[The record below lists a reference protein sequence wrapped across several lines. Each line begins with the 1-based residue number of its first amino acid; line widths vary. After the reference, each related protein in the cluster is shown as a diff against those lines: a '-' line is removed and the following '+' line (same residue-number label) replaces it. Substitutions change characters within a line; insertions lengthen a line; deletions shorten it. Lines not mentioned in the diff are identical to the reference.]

1 MNQRIA
7 FPFNR
12 LNAEA
17 VGFTGWWI
25 GDPGQPLVPAT
36 DIFEDWDYE
45 RDLEVSVSFEMD
57 YPAICAQL
65 DIPSDALSI
74 CLVLKVGTGAGKMP
88 RRMDRIRVER
98 LDPSVPAVELRAVLP
113 AARFSGRILL
123 ETSIV
128 LESTPEAHGALSPV
142 MPGSRLWSASKDI
155 LLEDGG
161 SARFPL
167 ETVSFSSAFSG
178 QPHASAPWY
187 VHWRTGFLEADFGGA
202 VRVYVNSDIAD
213 VCERFVAGDPAT
225 VQAVLGDVMSQMIE
239 HVVAM
244 PDCEEALENC
254 FEGSLGEQIGTWLD
268 MAFPGQS
275 LNKVR
280 AEMLGA
286 PGRFRAA
293 IMAAAQV
300 GGLE

>member
-36 DIFEDWDYE
+36 DIFDGWDYE
-45 RDLEVSVSFEMD
+45 RDLEVSVGFEMNF
-57 YPAICAQL
+57 PEIRTRL
-65 DIPSDALSI
+65 DIPSDAFSM
-74 CLVLKVGTGAGKMP
+74 CLVLKAGTGAGKMP
-88 RRMDRIRVER
+88 RRMDRIGVER
-98 LDPSVPAVELRAVLP
+98 LDPAVPEFEVRVVLP
-113 AARFSGRILL
+113 AALLSGRVLL
-123 ETSIV
+123 EASIV
-128 LESTPEAHGALSPV
+128 LDSTPDVHGPLAPV
-142 MPGSRLWSASKDI
+142 MPGSRLWSARKDI

-167 ETVSFSSAFSG
+167 ETVSFSSAFAG

-202 VRVYVNSDIAD
+202 VRVYVNSDISD

-225 VQAVLGDVMSQMIE
+225 VQAVLGDVMSQMIQY
-239 HVVAM
+239 VVAM

-268 MAFPGQS
+268 IAFPGQS

-286 PGRFRAA
+286 PGRFRAT